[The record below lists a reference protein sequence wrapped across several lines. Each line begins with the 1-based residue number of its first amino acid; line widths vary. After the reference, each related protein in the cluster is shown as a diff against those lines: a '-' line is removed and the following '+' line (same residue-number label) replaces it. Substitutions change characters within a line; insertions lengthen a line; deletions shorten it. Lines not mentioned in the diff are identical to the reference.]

1 MEYGWVDIWQEICYD
16 EGMGR
21 VWDYFMRRKPLL
33 LAIVA
38 VFMASSILSYQALR
52 GNATDHKI
60 EWISVDNWG
69 GNKVDIPL
77 TGQPD
82 ILGVLHPSDVV
93 GLPRVEN
100 QDTTS
105 EQTPEYI
112 ETIPEIPV
120 EDAPDAVVGDLSN
133 VSDELPPAVSEPE
146 NESADMPEND
156 SGDNSEVGSED
167 SSEDGSEDD
176 SITYIPSVSGENTDF
191 VDGSNSDQD
200 LGVGVEIELRRGWG
214 LIFCV
219 VVVTLAGGYFG
230 YWHFRR

>member
-120 EDAPDAVVGDLSN
+120 EDAPDAVALY
-133 VSDELPPAVSEPE
+133 
-146 NESADMPEND
+146 
-156 SGDNSEVGSED
+156 
-167 SSEDGSEDD
+167 SS
-176 SITYIPSVSGENTDF
+176 IV
-191 VDGSNSDQD
+191 
-200 LGVGVEIELRRGWG
+200 
-214 LIFCV
+214 
-219 VVVTLAGGYFG
+219 
-230 YWHFRR
+230 